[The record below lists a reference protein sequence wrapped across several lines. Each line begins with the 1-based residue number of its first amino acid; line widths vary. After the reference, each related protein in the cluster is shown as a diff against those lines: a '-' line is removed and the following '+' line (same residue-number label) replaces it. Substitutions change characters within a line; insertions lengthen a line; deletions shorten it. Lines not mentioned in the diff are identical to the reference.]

1 MVSYLDVCVW
11 AGRAQ
16 LTPFPV
22 RVWCSHYKG
31 SQLLW
36 FPIQSSFWCHSLD
49 GCNAL
54 RRFWVAASM
63 TTWVV
68 TFTPS
73 SWICMG
79 RVLPSCVW
87 VFPCTCPYVNEENW
101 LEQCWVCRKSK
112 EHTVHFLSRAPAV
125 GWEQDFLLYFPS
137 WKGWS
142 PSVLQAEGG
151 AFQQTEENSC
161 LPPPNK
167 PILLCL
173 LKNIY
178 SYIASADP

>member
-1 MVSYLDVCVW
+1 MCLSRESTAD
-11 AGRAQ
+11 
-16 LTPFPV
+16 PFP
-22 RVWCSHYKG
+22 
-31 SQLLW
+31 SQGVVFTLQRLTTAL
-36 FPIQSSFWCHSLD
+36 ISYESSFWCHSLD

-112 EHTVHFLSRAPAV
+112 EHTLHFLSRAPAV
-125 GWEQDFLLYFPS
+125 GWKQDFLLYFPS